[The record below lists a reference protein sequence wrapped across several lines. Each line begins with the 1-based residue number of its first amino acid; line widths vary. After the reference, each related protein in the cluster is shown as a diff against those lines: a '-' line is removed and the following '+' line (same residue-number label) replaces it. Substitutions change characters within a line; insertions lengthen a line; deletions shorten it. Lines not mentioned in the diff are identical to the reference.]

1 MTQRE
6 KAERLRELHRP
17 GDPLVLVNAWDA
29 ASARLVVRAGAR
41 AVATSS
47 AAAAYMLGYPDGQ
60 AISREAML
68 DSVAVVAHAVDVPA
82 SADMEAGYGDD
93 ADAARATAT
102 GVVEAGAVG
111 LNLEDTEAAGGLL
124 PVGRFVQKIEAVRAV
139 AEETGVPL
147 VLNARTDVFIGEIG
161 APETRLEHAVERG
174 RAYLAAGADCVFVPA
189 VADEETIGELVRG
202 IGGPVSVLATPRT
215 PTLPALARL
224 GVARVS
230 MGSAPYRAALTTLVR
245 IADEAYGM
253 GTFSSL
259 EAARVSHADT
269 QALFA

>member
-1 MTQRE
+1 MTRRE

-17 GDPLVLVNAWDA
+17 GEPLLLVNAWDA
-29 ASARLVVRAGAR
+29 ASARLVVRAGAQ

-47 AAAAYMLGYPDGQ
+47 AAAAAMAGHRDGQ
-60 AISREAML
+60 AISRDAML
-68 DSVAVVAHAVDVPA
+68 ASVAVVARAVDVPVT
-82 SADMEAGYGDD
+82 ADMEAGYGDD
-93 ADAARATAT
+93 AGAARATAA

-111 LNLEDTEAAGGLL
+111 LNLEDTEATGGLL
-124 PVGRFVQKIEAVRAV
+124 PVERFVEKIGAVRAV

-161 APETRLEHAVERG
+161 EPAGRLAHAVERG

-202 IGGPVSVLATPRT
+202 IGGPVSILATPRT
-215 PTLPALARL
+215 PALPVLARL

-230 MGSAPYRAALTTLVR
+230 MGSGPYRAALTTLVR
-245 IADEAYGM
+245 IAEEAYGT
-253 GTFSSL
+253 GTFSAL
-259 EAARVSHADT
+259 EDARISHADT